1 MSANKP
7 WEDEP
12 DHLLFE
18 AQGYTCEIRRHP
30 NFGTLN
36 GYIYIPLDHLLA
48 QSKTPEDELHVHGG
62 ITYWDER
69 DGSFVVGFDC
79 AHAGDFIPEWINK
92 HPAPEGST
100 DVYRDVEFVTN
111 ELENLAKQLKEKENG

>member
-36 GYIYIPLDHLLA
+36 GYVYIPLEHPIA
-48 QSKTPEDELHVHGG
+48 QSKIPEDELEVHGG

-79 AHAGDFIPEWINK
+79 SHAGDLIPL
-92 HPAPEGST
+92 SVVTQT
-100 DVYRDVEFVTN
+100 DDETETYKDIAFVAN
-111 ELENLAKQLKEKENG
+111 ELEHLAKQLKEKENG